1 VDLVVDKLNLKA
13 RRGDISGPVL
23 AILVTLI
30 LLAIGA
36 AIIAYFVL
44 FSAAPQQPVVSILGT
59 PVAFNHK
66 GHAIVN
72 ITIANVGGTTLN
84 VSKTSVLL
92 NATGTTVSLKTASG
106 GTISGTKFTLPPG
119 KTATLVFNFTSK
131 WSTIANRDFIN
142 GILTIEGVGSQVIS
156 IRVLRVT

>member
-1 VDLVVDKLNLKA
+1 MNLKA

-44 FSAAPQQPVVSILGT
+44 FSAAPHQPVVSILGT
-59 PVAFNHK
+59 PVAFNASK
-66 GHAIVN
+66 GAVVN

-92 NATGTTVSLKTASG
+92 NVTGTTVSLTGASSG
-106 GTISGTKFTLPPG
+106 LSGTKFTLEPG
-119 KTATLVFNFTSK
+119 KTATLVFK
-131 WSTIANRDFIN
+131 LGDRWHLIKDRDFIN

-156 IRVLRVT
+156 IRVLRVTG